1 MKKHALLTLAATI
14 MLASTLFINTGNATN
29 QVNYTIQTNGEIKQ
43 NTPIELTIILRHICI
58 TNINPNAID
67 INSWVD
73 NYVSNHDYATAVTL
87 SDMHQY
93 GIWWYGYSFSKTSG
107 TWMGWT
113 YQQLETMI
121 NRFHY
126 HGWKVGLES
135 TGVAWNNQEEY
146 NYITEKHP
154 ELAFT
159 DGNGLRATGIDN
171 SAKST
176 KNPGYNRVIPDFFAK
191 FATTDSVN
199 NIPTGTRLIDL
210 YTTRLEQMIA
220 EGLEW
225 DFWFGTDGWN
235 GFNIQGYTWSSI
247 NPEYCYSFSEQ
258 EMEEWAN
265 TVSFETSS
273 SVIGLNSV
281 NSYLWNTV
289 GSNTKIESGF
299 KCYSNGTITWVSA
312 YLGADTAANVQ
323 LAVYSG
329 TETTPEVLLSTTNAL
344 SVSSDRWYNFTLTNP
359 INVIADNYYHFS
371 LCTNGVV
378 KVYNQYIG
386 NTTGNYQ
393 EYGEFSEAFGFTEKQ
408 IYFDGKSIDV
418 YTEYENFESWND
430 LSTVQKRA
438 YIINNRLSSWNQ
450 YWQERFAQMYAQIKQ
465 AFINAG
471 KSSSTFYTVG
481 SADLSTLSDTG
492 NLSPCGMYNLSL
504 IAQYDAL
511 DYIYV
516 DQEAAV
522 GGSLGENQAEIG
534 SYVKAI
540 DESLTPIIG
549 LQLVN
554 WLGESATLSE
564 AKEEYY
570 RQALETTVFANN
582 IIMMQYPNNEGW
594 SGWTK
599 SDIDNLF
606 NYIKETILAQ
616 S

>member
-1 MKKHALLTLAATI
+1 MKKHTFITLTAVI
-14 MLASTLFINTGNATN
+14 MLASTLFINIGNATD
-29 QVNYTIQTNGEIKQ
+29 QTTYTITSNGQITQ
-43 NTPIELTIILRHICI
+43 NSSTQLTIILRNICI
-58 TNINPNAID
+58 TTINPNNID

-73 NYVSNHDYATAVTL
+73 NYIANHNYATAVTL

-107 TWMGWT
+107 IWMGWT
-113 YQQLETMI
+113 YQQLKTMI
-121 NRFHY
+121 DRFHY
-126 HGWKVGLES
+126 NGWKVGLES

-171 SAKST
+171 TAKST

-191 FATTDSVN
+191 FATNDPVN
-199 NIPTGTRLIDL
+199 NIPIGTRLIDL
-210 YTTRLEQMIA
+210 YTTRLEQMID

-281 NSYLWNTV
+281 NSYLWNTI

-299 KCYSNGTITWVSA
+299 ICYSNGTITWVSA
-312 YLGADTAANVQ
+312 YLGANTATNVQ
-323 LAVYSG
+323 LAVYNG
-329 TETTPEVLLSTTNAL
+329 TQETPSALLTTTNEL
-344 SVSSDRWYNFTLTNP
+344 SVSADKWYNFTLATP

-371 LCTNGVV
+371 LCSNGSI
-378 KVYNQYIG
+378 KVYNQYGG
-386 NTTGNYQ
+386 NTTGNNQKYA
-393 EYGEFSEAFGFTEKQ
+393 EFSDDFGIVEKQ
-408 IYFDGKSIDV
+408 LSFNGKSIDI
-418 YTEYENFESWND
+418 YTEYQTLESWND
-430 LSTVQKRA
+430 LSITQKRA
-438 YIINNRLSSWNQ
+438 QIINNELHSWSQ
-450 YWQERFAQMYAQIKQ
+450 YWQDRFAQMYAQIKQ
-465 AFINAG
+465 VFIDAG
-471 KSSSTFYTVG
+471 KSSSEFYTIG
-481 SADLSTLSDTG
+481 SADLSTLSKTG
-492 NLSPCGMYNLSL
+492 NLSPYGMYNLSL
-504 IAQYDAL
+504 IAEYNSL

-516 DQEAAV
+516 DQEIAV
-522 GGSLGENQAEIG
+522 EGSLGENQATIGRYIKEIN
-534 SYVKAI
+534 S
-540 DESLTPIIG
+540 SLTPIIG

-554 WLGESATLSE
+554 WLGEATTLLDV
-564 AKEEYY
+564 KEEYFL
-570 RQALETTVFANN
+570 QASEVGVFESN
-582 IIMMQYPNNEGW
+582 IIMMQYPTNDGW
-594 SGWTK
+594 SNWEE
-599 SDIDNLF
+599 SDVKELI
-606 NYIKETILAQ
+606 NYIREFVEI